1 MYKRIVLLFWTWY
14 IVQLCWWQPYADQQ
28 YDTLINVL
36 EKESSILIE
45 WFNINC
51 IQANPDTFQ
60 AIAVG
65 KKTYATEPVL
75 NIAWCDEGIKLLC
88 TDHQLNFDKHIKQNC
103 RKASQ
108 L

>member
-1 MYKRIVLLFWTWY
+1 LYFF
-14 IVQLCWWQPYADQQ
+14 
-28 YDTLINVL
+28 VL

-75 NIAWCDEGIKLLC
+75 NIAWLL
-88 TDHQLNFDKHIKQNC
+88 NKHAKPMHKN
-103 RKASQ
+103 
-108 L
+108 